1 MRYVFVSEETVE
13 TGASL
18 AGPSDSGTGSSSSSE
33 IASGDGLLLVFMVG
47 DRG

>member
-13 TGASL
+13 AGASL
-18 AGPSDSGTGSSSSSE
+18 AGPSDSDSGSGSE
-33 IASGDGLLLVFMVG
+33 IASGDMLLLVFMVG